1 MNPSNR
7 LGEVKGDGL
16 SVKWK
21 MTEPARVGGLDFR
34 NRLVRSATWEAMC
47 DEGGHMPDE
56 LLDLYGELAA
66 GGVGCI
72 ITGFTSVDGG
82 DRWFGGMARL
92 HDDALVPEHA
102 ELVRRAHAHG
112 AKVMPQLALG
122 GYWPQ
127 GSARPVEIDR
137 MSRADLDR
145 CVAMFADA
153 ARRAAAAGYDAV
165 QVHVA
170 HGFFLSRTV
179 SAAHN
184 HRLDACGVDQHGRD
198 RLVCDIVRAV
208 REAAPGLPV
217 WAKVNCDD
225 FEPGGLTPKD
235 ALVLCQDLAD
245 AGVEAIEVSGN
256 GTSRGGV
263 RAGRGEGYFLPFA
276 EELDGRVG
284 ADVVCVGGWRSPQ
297 VMDQALAQTGVA
309 ALSLSRPLV
318 REPGLPARWA
328 AGSDAPSACVS
339 CNACYRTPGHACI
352 FNLRKVGE

>member
-1 MNPSNR
+1 MQ
-7 LGEVKGDGL
+7 
-16 SVKWK
+16 WK
-21 MTEPARVGGLDFR
+21 MMKPARVGGLDLR

-47 DEGGHMPDE
+47 DEGGHMPRE
-56 LLDLYGELAA
+56 LLDLYEQLAE
-66 GGVGCI
+66 GGVGGI
-72 ITGFTSVDGG
+72 VTGFTGVDGD
-82 DRWFGGMARL
+82 DRWFDGMARL
-92 HDDALVPEHA
+92 HSDSLVSEHA
-102 ELVRRAHAHG
+102 ELVRRVHARG
-112 AKVMPQLALG
+112 AKIMPQLALG
-122 GYWPQ
+122 GYWPK
-127 GSARPVEIDR
+127 GAADPVEVGR
-137 MSRADLDR
+137 MSQADLDR
-145 CVAMFADA
+145 CERMFADA
-153 ARRAAAAGYDAV
+153 ACRAQAAGYDAV

-179 SAAHN
+179 SAARN
-184 HRLDACGVDQHGRD
+184 RRTDAYGVTQHGRD
-198 RLVCDIVRAV
+198 KLACDVVRAV
-208 REAAPGLPV
+208 REAVPELPV
-217 WAKVNCDD
+217 WTKVNCSD
-225 FEPGGLTPKD
+225 FEPGGLVPQD
-235 ALVLCQDLAD
+235 ALVLCEDLAD
-245 AGVEAIEVSGN
+245 AGVSAIEVSGN

-284 ADVVCVGGWRSPQ
+284 PDVVCVGGWRSPQ